1 MAHDSHGT
9 DQVTWDSDLSEPRNF
24 DDRALATHM
33 MPHTPARLHAACS
46 MHISS
51 KRSSNLRPA
60 AMQLKIAT
68 CNMATNTAHD
78 MPHASYTLQHA
89 TDAAASAARGAAQ
102 QWTRAGWCLVA
113 LEFSAACR
121 PATRRR
127 IRW

>member
-68 CNMATNTAHD
+68 CNMATNTVHD
-78 MPHASYTLQHA
+78 TTCRMPA
-89 TDAAASAARGAAQ
+89 TPCNVQ
-102 QWTRAGWCLVA
+102 Q
-113 LEFSAACR
+113 
-121 PATRRR
+121 TRRR
-127 IRW
+127 ARHVGLRDSGRVQDGAL